1 MTHTKDGM
9 HLGNSQW
16 CVDKTCWCV
25 FEEFMRS
32 DRAVINRLHT
42 NIVHTSTLACG

>member
-1 MTHTKDGM
+1 MSYIKDDT

-16 CVDKTCWCV
+16 RIDKRVLEECV
-25 FEEFMRS
+25 MS

-42 NIVHTSTLACG
+42 NIVHTSTLACD